1 MGYRA
6 PRPPIG
12 KVTMTGELTGLEVV
26 SVRAERKMLRI
37 ASYLGSLSDSK
48 SFTDND
54 LVLLEM
60 VYAGFAEALISWNL
74 EDWRTGEPVPPTL
87 DGMLSQDSPFML
99 EVISAWLLTAPT
111 DLDPEEIEAIEA
123 ALIVVPLAEDRPT
136 DQPESQPEQEEA
148 SGAGDLA

>member
-12 KVTMTGELTGLEVV
+12 KVVMTGDLAGLEVI

-37 ASYLGSLSDSK
+37 ANYLGSLSDAK
-48 SFTDND
+48 GFTDND

-60 VYAGFAEALISWNL
+60 VYAGFAEALVSWNL

-87 DGMLSQDSPFML
+87 DGMLAQDAPFML
-99 EVISAWLLTAPT
+99 DVISAWILTAPT
-111 DLDPEEIEAIEA
+111 DLDQEEIEAIEA
-123 ALIVVPLAEDRPT
+123 ALIVVPLAP
-136 DQPESQPEQEEA
+136 DQPEAQPEQGEA
-148 SGAGDLA
+148 PADGDPA